1 MSFYEVKKSVVNMI
15 PGRLVRVFAAP
26 YVAGDSLEKALA
38 VADRLFQEKGIMT
51 TLDVLGEA
59 EKTEA
64 KVRGAVDAYLRAL
77 EAVKTRP
84 YCTISI
90 KPGHWGYYV
99 SPDLCRRNIEEMAAA
114 CQAAGRGLTVDM
126 EDTDVT
132 DFTIALY
139 RDLKPKYPILGT
151 VIQSRLYRT
160 PKDLD
165 AFDGLNANIRMVI
178 GIYNVPPPAAMTNKR
193 DMKEALLQQ
202 SLTLLE
208 RGHYV
213 CFATHDIDYLRR
225 AWQALPRPRL
235 WQGPLRVPDAPGCAS
250 RQDHQRT
257 AGRRR
262 DGEALHP
269 LRQRLGRRHRLP
281 SPAHAR
287 KPLHGRPRPQE
298 PLPARKL
305 RAGPRDP
312 RRPSKWASEGLSK
325 SGSEQEMGS
334 RSWPR
339 HRLPSLTL
347 P

>member
-38 VADRLFQEKGIMT
+38 VADRLYQEKGIMT

-59 EKTEA
+59 ERTEA

-77 EAVKTRP
+77 DAVKTRP

-213 CFATHDIDYLRR
+213 CFATHDIDYVRR
-225 AWQALPRPRL
+225 AWQLFRDRGFGKDRYEFQMLLGVPRDKIIKELRDAGETVRL
-235 WQGPLRVPDAPGCAS
+235 YIPFANDWDDAIAYL
-250 RQDHQRT
+250 
-257 AGRRR
+257 RRR
-262 DGEALHP
+262 MLESPSMAALV
-269 LRQRLGRRHRLP
+269 LKNLFMR
-281 SPAHAR
+281 
-287 KPLHGRPRPQE
+287 
-298 PLPARKL
+298 
-305 RAGPRDP
+305 
-312 RRPSKWASEGLSK
+312 
-325 SGSEQEMGS
+325 GS
-334 RSWPR
+334 
-339 HRLPSLTL
+339 
-347 P
+347 